1 MSRSILYG
9 LGLFEPFRSV
19 HCYGKFTLGIRLG
32 LFPLGLRT
40 PCSFVPPVPRQC
52 AVLGAGSGRL
62 LFGGRKASF
71 PQLGLLLVP
80 SESAL
85 RTTPFLVFI
94 SVGCGVAS
102 ASKLCDFVEGRRSS
116 LAMDAHSGN
125 SPRLDANACPK
136 SARRRADFSHPCAH
150 ARLRRLPYDKIKEWQ
165 SVSLIKKSYGV
176 KVDHAAQCVNRS

>member
-1 MSRSILYG
+1 MRGAAGLGGARTRQPRTAQIALNEPFNTYG

-19 HCYGKFTLGIRLG
+19 HCYGRFTLGIRLG

-94 SVGCGVAS
+94 SECV
-102 ASKLCDFVEGRRSS
+102 
-116 LAMDAHSGN
+116 
-125 SPRLDANACPK
+125 
-136 SARRRADFSHPCAH
+136 
-150 ARLRRLPYDKIKEWQ
+150 
-165 SVSLIKKSYGV
+165 VSLPLLSRVPSTGEEFV
-176 KVDHAAQCVNRS
+176 QAHGRS

>member
-1 MSRSILYG
+1 MLCG

-19 HCYGKFTLGIRLG
+19 HCYGRFTLGIRLG

-85 RTTPFLVFI
+85 RTTPFLIFI
-94 SVGCGVAS
+94 SAVV
-102 ASKLCDFVEGRRSS
+102 
-116 LAMDAHSGN
+116 
-125 SPRLDANACPK
+125 
-136 SARRRADFSHPCAH
+136 
-150 ARLRRLPYDKIKEWQ
+150 
-165 SVSLIKKSYGV
+165 VSLPLFHSVPSTGEEFV
-176 KVDHAAQCVNRS
+176 QAHGRS